1 MHFRNIRNEIN
12 AAELHAVF
20 LPFGSIEFCNFI
32 GQETLVPSLTGLI
45 AVRSALLEYNAASS
59 AAECA
64 VNMNGFS
71 LGGLNLMVEAVDAAI
86 ATVFKGVSCRITFFL
101 TV

>member
-1 MHFRNIRNEIN
+1 MTLALSTWNASRNIRSEIN

-20 LPFGSIEFCNFI
+20 LPFGPIEFCNFI
-32 GQETLVPSLTGLI
+32 GQETFVPSLTGLI
-45 AVRSALLEYNAASS
+45 TVRSALIEYNAASS

-71 LGGLNLMVEAVDAAI
+71 LGGVNLMVEAIDSTI
-86 ATVFKGVSCRITFFL
+86 ATVFKGTS
-101 TV
+101 